1 MVRSHT
7 AVAVSVGVYLL
18 TSFCCF
24 SEPQSGN
31 EQKSKD
37 PALAAYQKIIFD
49 AIGHRWYDIMN
60 READLIT
67 LGVLHVSFSV
77 LPDGHVKNIRTISNT
92 ANQHFETASR
102 RAIIEAR
109 IPPIPSSLLKTL
121 PGHRMDCDIAFK
133 TFANP

>member
-7 AVAVSVGVYLL
+7 ALTVSLGVYLL
-18 TSFCCF
+18 TTFCCF
-24 SEPQSGN
+24 SEPQLAN
-31 EQKSKD
+31 DQKPKD
-37 PALAAYQKIIFD
+37 AALAAYQKIIFD
-49 AIGHRWYDIMN
+49 AIGRRWYDIML
-60 READLIT
+60 REANQMT

-77 LPDGHVKNIRTISNT
+77 LPDGHIKDIRTITNT
-92 ANQHFETASR
+92 GNQHFETATR

-121 PGHRMDCDIAFK
+121 PGHRMDVDINFK